1 MPLAM
6 FLAFNAATLAVPG
19 APSDPLARLVAQGGP
34 ALSAA
39 VATFSLLA
47 IFTSFAGTA
56 TGAHT
61 ARALAL
67 CAPRCAYMRPTHAS
81 ASHSSAA
88 LPAAD
93 GITGPKCR

>member
-56 TGAHT
+56 TGALALLLCAHRG
-61 ARALAL
+61 ARA
-67 CAPRCAYMRPTHAS
+67 CDTHAHLPPLKCD
-81 ASHSSAA
+81 AAGGCWHDGSH
-88 LPAAD
+88 L
-93 GITGPKCR
+93 